1 LVGILWHNCRSTVKR
16 AVLRACSVVRRLD
29 RRAGKSVLL
38 TFDDGPHPEITP
50 AVLDR
55 LQSYDARAVFFVVGY
70 LIRRA
75 GPRGREL
82 LNRALAEGHLLGN
95 HTYRHDPYRK
105 VSLRSYV
112 RDLRDCQQ
120 LVADLTGERPK
131 LFRPPLGSL
140 TVQTLFAPKVLG
152 LKTVYWSV
160 ECDDWQLQNAADA
173 RAYGERLADT
183 VCAGDIVTLHDNNPH
198 VVTVLDALLPK
209 LAARGWDLGRAARGL

>member
-1 LVGILWHNCRSTVKR
+1 LFQSCRSTVKH

-29 RRAGKSVLL
+29 RRAGNAVLL

-55 LQSYDARAVFFVVGY
+55 LKKYEARAVFFVVGY

-75 GPRGREL
+75 GEHGPEL
-82 LNRALAEGHLLGN
+82 LKRSLAEGHVLGN

-105 VSLRSYV
+105 VSLLSYV
-112 RDLRDCQQ
+112 RDVKDCQQ
-120 LVADLTGERPK
+120 LVTELTGQRPT
-131 LFRPPLGSL
+131 LFRPPLGTL
-140 TVQTLFAPKVLG
+140 TVKTLFAPKILR

-160 ECDDWQLQNAADA
+160 ECEDWRLENGEDA
-173 RAYGERLADT
+173 REYGERLGENIR
-183 VCAGDIVTLHDNNPH
+183 AGDIVTLHDNNPH

-209 LAARGWDLGRAARGL
+209 LAAQRWDLASAVRGL